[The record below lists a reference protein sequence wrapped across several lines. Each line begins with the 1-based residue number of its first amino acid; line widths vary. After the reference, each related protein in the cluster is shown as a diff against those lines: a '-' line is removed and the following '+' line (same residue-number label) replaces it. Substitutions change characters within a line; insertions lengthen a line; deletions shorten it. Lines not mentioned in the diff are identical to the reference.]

1 MKNKNVH
8 LKYSI
13 TIPKDLKI
21 NVFDLNIILGNLLNN
36 AIEAIEKAERKY
48 FFINIYFEKNILFI
62 HIEYT
67 YDGNIIKE
75 KETLMTTMEEKQLHG
90 LGLKSVSSI
99 LEKYVGDI
107 IYDYNDIYFITDVM
121 LCNTSFHHETE

>member
-36 AIEAIEKAERKY
+36 AIRNPSTIKAPGDST
-48 FFINIYFEKNILFI
+48 NTN
-62 HIEYT
+62 
-67 YDGNIIKE
+67 G
-75 KETLMTTMEEKQLHG
+75 M
-90 LGLKSVSSI
+90 KSVI
-99 LEKYVGDI
+99 PNE
-107 IYDYNDIYFITDVM
+107 
-121 LCNTSFHHETE
+121 